1 MKFARP
7 IVVTLIVGS
16 LAGLIALDRHPPIVV
31 QPLLAGVSSAPMA
44 EIPTTASLSTSW
56 YCPGVPGGK
65 LPGAAG
71 SFAIANTGD
80 SAFAARVT
88 LFPADGQ
95 ASTSKITVAARSR
108 SVVVPADLAPGTITA
123 ALIEM
128 TDATAAV
135 EQTST
140 SQEGLSVTPCVLQP
154 SATWYLA
161 DGSTRVDA
169 SMNLTLFNPSP
180 SDAIVDLVFADEE
193 RTRIT
198 KKFEGR
204 VIPARSLV
212 VLDIGQVIQ
221 RKERLS
227 VAAVVRSGTIVLGR
241 FQVFRGEDGT
251 RRGLVVGAA
260 SASLSTTWRFAAG
273 QNGVGG
279 EGTLPAKERIV
290 LHNPGESDAV
300 VRISLF
306 PATPAPLI
314 EPNGADS
321 TAGPAPLEPIEVVV
335 PARQSAVADL
345 SQPGVPAGLFS
356 TIVTSDEPIVA
367 ERALDRQQDKLS
379 VATLQLG
386 SPLAS
391 TEWVLPAGAPTGA
404 EATLAIVNVTGL
416 DGKVTVSALSAAGLQ
431 PVAGYESVALPAG
444 ALIRLD
450 LAAKGVSASAIVVT
464 STVDVITE
472 RVLRSPTG
480 WASSLG
486 LPVVAE

>member
-7 IVVTLIVGS
+7 MVVTLIAAS
-16 LAGLIALDRHPPIVV
+16 LAGLVALDRRPVPIV
-31 QPLLAGVSSAPMA
+31 QPLLAGLATAQMA
-44 EIPTTASLSTSW
+44 QIPVTPNLSTSW

-65 LPGAAG
+65 LPGASG
-71 SFAIANTGD
+71 SFSVANTGD
-80 SAFAARVT
+80 SAFGARVT
-88 LFPADGQ
+88 LFPADGRS
-95 ASTSKITVAARSR
+95 STTKINVAARSR
-108 SVVVPADLAPGTITA
+108 AVVVPADLAPGTITA

-135 EQTST
+135 EQTSL
-140 SQEGLSVTPCVLQP
+140 SQEGMSVTPCVLQP
-154 SATWYLA
+154 SSTWYLA

-212 VLDIGQVIQ
+212 VLDVGQVIQ

-227 VAAVVRSGTIVLGR
+227 VAAVVRSGTVVMGR

-260 SASLSTTWRFAAG
+260 SPALSTTWRFAAG
-273 QNGVGG
+273 QNGDAG

-290 LHNPGESDAV
+290 LHNPGESDAI
-300 VRISLF
+300 VRITLF
-306 PATPAPLI
+306 PATPAAAP
-314 EPNGADS
+314 EPNATDP
-321 TAGPAPLEPIEVVV
+321 TAGPAPLEPIEVSV
-335 PARQSAVADL
+335 PARQSAIADL

-356 TIVTSDEPIVA
+356 TIVTSDQPIVA
-367 ERALDRQQDKLS
+367 ERALDRQQDKLT
-379 VATLQLG
+379 VATLQPG
-386 SPLAS
+386 APVAS
-391 TEWVLPAGAPTGA
+391 TEWVLPAGAPAGA

-416 DGKVTVSALSAAGLQ
+416 AGKVTVSALSAAGLQ
-431 PVAGYESVALPAG
+431 PVVGYESVALPAG

-450 LAAKGVSASAIVVT
+450 LAAKGVSASVIVVT
-464 STVDVITE
+464 STVEVVTE